1 MSGDAAWLLIG
12 LGAGLPF
19 VFRAWRRFD
28 VRQLAATHDRAPP
41 EEPCWTEQIST
52 GGRLSYGR
60 YGCYHAD
67 LAEMEA
73 RARTGEFDT
82 PY

>member
-1 MSGDAAWLLIG
+1 MSGDTIWLLTV
-12 LGAGLPF
+12 LGTGTLF
-19 VFRAWRRFD
+19 IVWAWRRFD
-28 VRQLAATHDRAPP
+28 ASDLVVTRALP

-52 GGRLSYGR
+52 DGRLSYGR

-73 RARTGEFDT
+73 RARSGEFNT